1 MPKFRYK
8 AIKEGGRTYE
18 SVIEAADRF
27 IVYSQIRKEK
37 GTVISVKEMGKGTP
51 LSMEAINNLFST
63 VTTSEKIVFTRNLA
77 AMINAGLSLTR
88 ALNVMERQSKNVKL
102 KKVINTILEDIKKGQ
117 NLHTAMEQFPRVF
130 SHLFTAMVKA
140 GEESGKLVE
149 ALQNI
154 GDQMKRSYTLNRRIR
169 GALTYPT
176 IIIIAMFIIGILMMI
191 YVVPTLTQTFEELGA
206 ELPKSTQVIISI
218 SNFLTNH
225 TLTALLIF
233 TVVATLLVMWF
244 KTAQGKRMFDFSIL
258 HIPIIEELVKETNS
272 ARTTRT
278 LSSLLS
284 SGVEVVTALSITG
297 EVMQNSYY
305 KEVLKQAEK
314 SIKKGEPISKAFI
327 ENEKLYPVLV
337 GEMISVGEE
346 TGKLSDML
354 KDIAEFYE
362 EEVEQKTKNLST
374 IIEPF
379 LMIFIGAVVGFFALA
394 MITPIYSISE
404 NI

>member
-1 MPKFRYK
+1 MAKFKYK
-8 AIKEGGRTYE
+8 AIRENGKTYE
-18 SVIEAADRF
+18 GVVEATDRF
-27 IVYSQIRKEK
+27 VVYSQIRKEK
-37 GTVISVKEMGKGTP
+37 GTVISVKEASKRMP

-63 VTTSEKIVFTRNLA
+63 VKASEKIVFTRNLA

-88 ALNVMERQSKNVKL
+88 ALNVLERQSKNAKL
-102 KKVINTILEDIKKGQ
+102 KKIINTILEDIKKGQ
-117 NLHTAMEQFPRVF
+117 NLHTAMERFPKVF
-130 SHLFTAMVKA
+130 SHLFTSMVKA

-154 GDQMKRSYTLNRRIR
+154 GDQMKRSYALNRRIR
-169 GALTYPT
+169 GALTYPV

-206 ELPKSTQVIISI
+206 DLPKSTQAIISI

-225 TLTALLIF
+225 TFTALLIF
-233 TVVATLLVMWF
+233 VIVATLITAWF
-244 KTAQGKRMFDFSIL
+244 RTAQGKRMFDFSIL

-284 SGVEVVTALSITG
+284 SGVEVVTALAITG

-305 KEVLKQAEK
+305 KEVLQKAEK
-314 SIKKGEPISKAFI
+314 SIQKGEPISKAFI

-354 KDIAEFYE
+354 KDIADFYE
-362 EEVEQKTKNLST
+362 EEVEEKTKNLST
-374 IIEPF
+374 IIEPV

-404 NI
+404 SI